1 MKRHPLSGGLL
12 LVLSL
17 LVAACAAV
25 ANTPPPVRQTALPVV
40 TTTTSPRSFVVDT
53 DMAADDWM
61 ALLYLLRRPDV
72 AVKAIT
78 VSGTGEAHCA
88 PGVRH
93 ALDLVAFAN
102 RAMIPVACGRD
113 TPLQGR
119 HVFPTSWRE
128 DVDNLLGLTLP
139 EATTAGA
146 QQSAVELLTSAIQS
160 SPHKVVLVTLGP
172 LTNLAEALQR
182 TPSLVRNV
190 EMVYVMGGALNVPG
204 NISDVG
210 AGINNRAAEWN
221 IYIDPHAAQV
231 VFMSGVP
238 ITLVPL
244 DATNHA
250 PLSASFY
257 QRLEQD
263 HVTPVAGFV
272 FDVLT
277 KKHDFIQSGGYY
289 FWDPLAAAL
298 ATDEGLATIQVQT
311 LSVVEAEGPES
322 GRTAPMVGGS
332 SMRVAVSAPG
342 SRFEQ
347 LFLDTL
353 NDRVP

>member
-1 MKRHPLSGGLL
+1 MKWRHLSGGLL
-12 LVLSL
+12 LALNL
-17 LVAACAAV
+17 LVAACGAGAD
-25 ANTPPPVRQTALPVV
+25 TPPPVRQTALPVG
-40 TTTTSPRSFVVDT
+40 TATSAPRSFVVDT

-102 RAMIPVACGRD
+102 RAMIPLACGRD
-113 TPLQGR
+113 TPLHGR
-119 HVFPTSWRE
+119 HAFPTSWRE
-128 DVDNLLGLTLP
+128 DVDSLLGLTLP
-139 EATTAGA
+139 EATTTGA
-146 QQSAVELLTSAIQS
+146 QQSAVELLTSTIQS
-160 SPHKVVLVTLGP
+160 SSHKVVVVTLGP

-190 EMVYVMGGALNVPG
+190 EMVYVMGGAVTAPG
-204 NISDVG
+204 NISDAG

-231 VFMSGVP
+231 VFASGAP

-250 PLSASFY
+250 PLSAAFY

-263 HVTPVAGFV
+263 HVTPVASFV

-277 KKHDFIQSGGYY
+277 KRHDFIESGGYY

-298 ATDEGLATIQVQT
+298 ATDERLATIQAQT
-311 LSVVEAEGPES
+311 LSVVEAEEPES
-322 GRTAPMVGGS
+322 GRTAPTVGGS
-332 SMRVAVSAPG
+332 SIRVAVSADG
-342 SRFEQ
+342 ARFEQ